1 MAEGLILAGT
11 VYMAPINSDGTRGK
25 LVQVGNTT
33 KLAIKPNSSK
43 KEQKSKMRGSYGTA
57 ITTVMLP
64 DPSDFSMTLERID
77 KNNLLYQ
84 FLGTEASY
92 AQTAG
97 SVVDEAV
104 TATLGGVIKLA
115 NEKVSS
121 VVVKNSAGS
130 TTYVL
135 GTDYAIKSAD
145 LGLIEILSTG
155 SIADAAALK
164 ISYSKAAITDGWA
177 INGSTKA
184 SIRVYVLLD
193 GENIASGELI
203 SGEFWDVTLTPDQ
216 EIDFLSDELV
226 QIGLSGSMTKP
237 SAKPSAYQVR
247 GRSA

>member
-11 VYMAPINSDGTRGK
+11 VYMAPIDSTGAIGK

-92 AQTAG
+92 SQTAG
-97 SVVDEAV
+97 AVVDEVA
-104 TATLGGVIKLA
+104 TAKLGGIVKLA
-115 NEKVSS
+115 GEKVSA
-121 VVVKNSAGS
+121 VVVKNQAGS
-130 TTYVL
+130 TTYL
-135 GTDYAIKSAD
+135 AGTDYNVKSAD
-145 LGLIEILSTG
+145 LGLIEILATG
-155 SIADAAALK
+155 TITDNASLK

-184 SIRVYVLLD
+184 SIRAYVLLD
-193 GENIASGELI
+193 GENIATGELI
-203 SGEFWDVTLTPDQ
+203 TGEFHDVMLTPDQ

-237 SAKPSAYQVR
+237 SAKPAAYQVR